1 MSKAV
6 YADYAAITPI
16 DDRVILAMNEA
27 SRQYG
32 NPSSRHSYGRT
43 SRKLLDKS
51 RQTVAQFLSC
61 SDAEVTFTASG
72 TESNN
77 LAVLGIARA
86 NKARGNHIV
95 TSSIEHPSVINACRA
110 LERDGFKVTY
120 LPVNSNGVVDPAKLQ
135 EALTDETILVSI
147 HLANSEIGVVQDIP
161 ALSEIIRTHSSAR
174 FHTDACQAAA
184 YTDLNVQ
191 KLGVDS
197 LTFNGTKLYG
207 PRGIAALYVK
217 EGTDIF
223 PLVYGGGQEK
233 SLRSGTEN
241 IPAIVG
247 LSAALEIVVENRD
260 SEGRR
265 IEKLRDT
272 LEDQLSRQSGI
283 SINANQGRRLP
294 NYLSIT
300 LVNCRESDVVRAMD
314 ERGVAVS
321 SGSACSSKSLT
332 DSHVLKAIGLTNEQ
346 MNRTL
351 RITLGRGTVES
362 DIEKIVLTVAGNQSI
377 KKPHLTMRQARIRL
391 VGVRSLPNRWRRRRA
406 AT

>member
-161 ALSEIIRTHSSAR
+161 VLSEIIRMHSSAR

-362 DIEKIVLTVAGNQSI
+362 DIEKIVSVVAEINQ
-377 KKPHLTMRQARIRL
+377 
-391 VGVRSLPNRWRRRRA
+391 
-406 AT
+406 

>member
-135 EALTDETILVSI
+135 QALTDETILVSI

-362 DIEKIVLTVAGNQSI
+362 DIEKIVSVVAEINQ
-377 KKPHLTMRQARIRL
+377 
-391 VGVRSLPNRWRRRRA
+391 
-406 AT
+406 

>member
-362 DIEKIVLTVAGNQSI
+362 DIEKIVLTVAEINQ
-377 KKPHLTMRQARIRL
+377 
-391 VGVRSLPNRWRRRRA
+391 
-406 AT
+406 

>member
-161 ALSEIIRTHSSAR
+161 ALSEIIRMHSSAR

-332 DSHVLKAIGLTNEQ
+332 DSHVLRAIGLTNEQ
-346 MNRTL
+346 MNCTL
-351 RITLGRGTVES
+351 RITLGRGTDES
-362 DIEKIVLTVAGNQSI
+362 DIEKIVSVVAEINQ
-377 KKPHLTMRQARIRL
+377 
-391 VGVRSLPNRWRRRRA
+391 
-406 AT
+406 

>member
-161 ALSEIIRTHSSAR
+161 ALSEIIRMHSSAR

-332 DSHVLKAIGLTNEQ
+332 DSHVLRAIGLTNEQ

-351 RITLGRGTVES
+351 RITLGRGTIES
-362 DIEKIVLTVAGNQSI
+362 DIEKIVSVVAEINQ
-377 KKPHLTMRQARIRL
+377 
-391 VGVRSLPNRWRRRRA
+391 
-406 AT
+406 